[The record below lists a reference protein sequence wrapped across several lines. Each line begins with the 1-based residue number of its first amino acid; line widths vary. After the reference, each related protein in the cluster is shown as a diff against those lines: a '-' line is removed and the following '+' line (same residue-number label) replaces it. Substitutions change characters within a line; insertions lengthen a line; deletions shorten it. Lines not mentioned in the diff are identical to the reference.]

1 MEFKEYKSL
10 VREIKIGKHL
20 PDAVY
25 THESA
30 INVALPPTLLAYIND
45 VVDGLD
51 ISDLNWNIIK
61 FYKRDHKTTLLYYP
75 GFLKNA
81 YPALVKSFTVDL
93 HKGTFRV
100 SNYNNSDNP
109 PILHRKELFL
119 APNHPSISKFKEITK
134 EGEEAGLYKNTK
146 IIGFKQSWERL
157 INRKGYSLVNGRLK
171 SKNAVV
177 NTKNIK
183 SDEITVQRH
192 LTAIDRNTLSAP
204 MQTLARHNYFSGKY
218 SILDYGSGKGDDVRE
233 LEAHGLNVFAWD
245 PVYKPDGKKRKCD
258 IVNLGF
264 VINVIEE
271 KKERDKTLKDA
282 FKSTKKLLA
291 VSAMVGGDNIVNKFV
306 PYKDGTITSRNTFQK
321 YYSQSEL
328 KDYIESTLDNNAIA
342 VSLGVLYVF
351 KDKQEEQKFLIERQ
365 TAKHAWNK
373 LTEREIKTPKV
384 LSKELIEKN
393 KDLFNDFWKVCLDL
407 GRLPAIS
414 EFEFSDQIRRVSGS
428 HNKAFQYIKE
438 YNGIEEFEKAQK
450 RRHEDLIVYFALSL
464 FAKRKPFSHMPES
477 LKRDLKVYFGNY
489 PTTLEEAEKLLFSI
503 GTPSNIEKACEE
515 SHASL
520 ECGVLSNGHSYTVH
534 RMYLNMLPPLLR
546 IYVGCST
553 QLYGDMDEVD
563 VIKIHITSGKVSL
576 MIYDDFDNKPLPL
589 LLKRIKINMR
599 FQKIEFF
606 EYGEK
611 YPPQPLYL
619 KSIYMKNNFPNYEKQ
634 LLFDEQIKSFKSL
647 NLDEFGPSH
656 ECLLNF
662 LSKQKLKI
670 KGFFIKKS

>member
-1 MEFKEYKSL
+1 MSSRTNCSNKSFMEFQEYKSL

-245 PVYKPDGKKRKCD
+245 PVYKPDGKKRKC
-258 IVNLGF
+258 
-264 VINVIEE
+264 
-271 KKERDKTLKDA
+271 
-282 FKSTKKLLA
+282 
-291 VSAMVGGDNIVNKFV
+291 KFF
-306 PYKDGTITSRNTFQK
+306 TIYR
-321 YYSQSEL
+321 
-328 KDYIESTLDNNAIA
+328 
-342 VSLGVLYVF
+342 
-351 KDKQEEQKFLIERQ
+351 
-365 TAKHAWNK
+365 
-373 LTEREIKTPKV
+373 
-384 LSKELIEKN
+384 
-393 KDLFNDFWKVCLDL
+393 
-407 GRLPAIS
+407 
-414 EFEFSDQIRRVSGS
+414 
-428 HNKAFQYIKE
+428 
-438 YNGIEEFEKAQK
+438 
-450 RRHEDLIVYFALSL
+450 
-464 FAKRKPFSHMPES
+464 
-477 LKRDLKVYFGNY
+477 
-489 PTTLEEAEKLLFSI
+489 
-503 GTPSNIEKACEE
+503 
-515 SHASL
+515 
-520 ECGVLSNGHSYTVH
+520 
-534 RMYLNMLPPLLR
+534 
-546 IYVGCST
+546 
-553 QLYGDMDEVD
+553 
-563 VIKIHITSGKVSL
+563 
-576 MIYDDFDNKPLPL
+576 
-589 LLKRIKINMR
+589 
-599 FQKIEFF
+599 
-606 EYGEK
+606 
-611 YPPQPLYL
+611 
-619 KSIYMKNNFPNYEKQ
+619 
-634 LLFDEQIKSFKSL
+634 
-647 NLDEFGPSH
+647 
-656 ECLLNF
+656 
-662 LSKQKLKI
+662 
-670 KGFFIKKS
+670 